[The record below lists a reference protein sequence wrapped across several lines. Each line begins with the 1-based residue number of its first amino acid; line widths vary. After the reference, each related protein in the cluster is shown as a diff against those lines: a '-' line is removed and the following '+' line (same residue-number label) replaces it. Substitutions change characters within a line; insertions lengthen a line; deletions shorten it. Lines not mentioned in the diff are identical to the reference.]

1 MRRVGYYTPETAK
14 MIHDV
19 ARYLRDSG
27 FVIPQ
32 SGRENQFIPPDAPI
46 YIRNDTAEEI
56 PAFAC
61 LQTDGTVEDGGQN
74 FIKVVKPQDAIGT
87 NGWYLFN
94 GIAPIET
101 GGYGIAHD
109 GPVVRMLTDGST
121 ITNGDRWAPV
131 VNSFEV
137 STASDGVFIA
147 IGADDIETDVMRGFV
162 LMTSQQLQLACLSC
176 GLVVVESNR
185 PLERCPKCRSLLV
198 KSCRITQQQD
208 TRGHDKATICRTNQC
223 GRYDA
228 ATDTCGILTE
238 RGKRGAVSWLL
249 THPET
254 RCPNDPP
261 MWKVDNGSDEM
272 EARKSKP

>member
-74 FIKVVKPQDAIGT
+74 FIKVVKPQDAVGT

-94 GIAPIET
+94 GIAPIEI
-101 GGYGIAHD
+101 GGYGIAKD
-109 GPVVRMLTDGST
+109 GPVVRMLTDGSA
-121 ITNGDRWAPV
+121 ITNGSRWAPV
-131 VNSFEV
+131 ASSFEV
-137 STASDGVFIA
+137 SPATGGIFFA
-147 IGADDIETDVMRGFV
+147 IGADDIETDVMRGFTIPMPSV
-162 LMTSQQLQLACLSC
+162 VQQVITDIRVSGTTLQY
-176 GLVVVESNR
+176 
-185 PLERCPKCRSLLV
+185 
-198 KSCRITQQQD
+198 KSR
-208 TRGHDKATICRTNQC
+208 
-223 GRYDA
+223 DA
-228 ATDTCGILTE
+228 YIFPA
-238 RGKRGAVSWLL
+238 
-249 THPET
+249 
-254 RCPNDPP
+254 
-261 MWKVDNGSDEM
+261 SDESAWTTWHTG
-272 EARKSKP
+272 EDCTA

>member
-101 GGYGIAHD
+101 GGYGIAKD
-109 GPVVRMLTDGST
+109 GPVVRMLTDGSA
-121 ITNGDRWAPV
+121 ITNGSRWAPV
-131 VNSFEV
+131 ASSFEV
-137 STASDGVFIA
+137 SPATGGIFFA

-162 LMTSQQLQLACLSC
+162 LASPPDQGSIVHFVSPSGGIAARSSLTMGSATCDIYNSSGSGVLSDS
-176 GLVVVESNR
+176 GTNETVYNVASSAFAASTHGIAARNAAG
-185 PLERCPKCRSLLV
+185 LLV
-198 KSCRITQQQD
+198 AIVED
-208 TRGHDKATICRTNQC
+208 C
-223 GRYDA
+223 GA
-228 ATDTCGILTE
+228 
-238 RGKRGAVSWLL
+238 
-249 THPET
+249 
-254 RCPNDPP
+254 
-261 MWKVDNGSDEM
+261 
-272 EARKSKP
+272 